1 MSGTRGNAH
10 ALLMRIFESWKSD
23 NFPTYLEGDA
33 FEIFASE
40 LALRPF
46 GLTLDEIQMGI
57 VGGGQDGGI
66 DAVYT
71 FFDDN
76 LLAEDSEVVSTESK
90 PSEFAQGRLLELWV
104 IQTKKSASF
113 EEIALDKLDGTIRR
127 VLDMTQD
134 MNALAAL
141 YSPELLARMRI
152 FRSAW
157 EKLLTRRTRIRVH
170 VIYATAGDTR
180 NTNAQIEAKRI
191 ALQATMMTAVPG
203 ADQIEVTLFGDAE
216 LLVLYNERPSYSLA
230 MTYQESLTSQNSH
243 IALVKLSDYLSLIVD
258 ENGRMRRHLFEWNV
272 RDFEGRVSVN
282 KEIGQSLQS
291 DAGPE
296 FWWLNNGVTMI
307 CSTATTN
314 NKTYSLSDIQ
324 IVNGLQT
331 SHMIYYILQH
341 EKDHPSLDR
350 MLLVRII
357 VTSDV
362 ATRDQIIRAT
372 NRQTNVTDA
381 SLRATDVVQRNI
393 ESYFLTKG
401 WYYDRRKNYYK
412 NEGKEASKI
421 VGIPLLGAAVT
432 AMGLSRADKARGKP
446 SSLLK
451 NDEDYKQV
459 FHPGIDLEICFWA
472 AKTQRRIN
480 DFLDSEIAGATQA
493 EKNNL
498 KFHLSMLA
506 VEAALGAVA
515 RRPQQLHSLA
525 SAEHKFDDKNL
536 AGTFDNLRTWYRTF
550 LRVDNNSLETVS
562 KSQRFSDYLLD
573 RSTQSRGR
581 RPSQQVPT
589 GN

>member
-1 MSGTRGNAH
+1 VSGTRGNVH

-23 NFPTYLEGDA
+23 NFPAYPEGDA

-40 LALRPF
+40 LTLRTF
-46 GLTLDEIQMGI
+46 GVTLDEVQTGI

-76 LLAEDSEVVSTESK
+76 LLAEDPEVVSNGSK
-90 PSEFAQGRLLELWV
+90 PADFAQGRVLELWM
-104 IQTKKSASF
+104 IQSKKSASF
-113 EEIALDKLDGTIRR
+113 EEVALDKLDGTIRR
-127 VLDMTQD
+127 VLDLTQD
-134 MNALAAL
+134 MNALAA
-141 YSPELLARMRI
+141 
-152 FRSAW
+152 
-157 EKLLTRRTRIRVH
+157 
-170 VIYATAGDTR
+170 
-180 NTNAQIEAKRI
+180 Q
-191 ALQATMMTAVPG
+191 
-203 ADQIEVTLFGDAE
+203 
-216 LLVLYNERPSYSLA
+216 
-230 MTYQESLTSQNSH
+230 
-243 IALVKLSDYLSLIVD
+243 
-258 ENGRMRRHLFEWNV
+258 RHLFEWNV
-272 RDFEGRVSVN
+272 RDFEGKVSVN

-291 DAGPE
+291 DSGPE

-307 CSTATTN
+307 CSSATTN

-331 SHMIYYILQH
+331 SHTIYDVLQH

-350 MLLVRII
+350 TLLVRII
-357 VTSDV
+357 VTNDI

-459 FHPGIDLEICFWA
+459 FPPRIDLEVYFWA
-472 AKTQRRIN
+472 AKTQKRVN
-480 DFLDSEIAGATQA
+480 DFLYSEIAGATQA

-506 VEAALGAVA
+506 VEAALGAPA
-515 RRPQQLHSLA
+515 RKPQQLHSLA
-525 SAEHKFDDKNL
+525 TAEHEFDDKNL
-536 AGTFDNLRTWYRTF
+536 ARIFDSLQTWYQTF
-550 LRVDNNSLETVS
+550 LHREGNTLETVS

-573 RSTQSRGR
+573 RATQSRSR
-581 RPSQQVPT
+581 RTPSEVT
-589 GN
+589 GK